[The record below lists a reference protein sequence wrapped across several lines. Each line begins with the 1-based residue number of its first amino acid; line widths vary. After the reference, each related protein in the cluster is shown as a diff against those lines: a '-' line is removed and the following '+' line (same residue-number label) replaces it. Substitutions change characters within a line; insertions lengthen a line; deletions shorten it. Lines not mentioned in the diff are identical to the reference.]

1 MAVKHFSD
9 ANKRKCTCVILANKK
24 VNGKTMTFKFVGRA
38 KCSPTDVFD
47 EKTGKELAHL
57 RALLKFKEWEKE
69 CHQASADF
77 CTKAIKHLNEEYVKI
92 NEKYQKTQNAI
103 SRLTNEYNE
112 LIEKL

>member
-24 VNGKTMTFKFVGRA
+24 VNGKTMTFKFLGRA

-57 RALLKFKEWEKE
+57 RALLKFKAWEKE
-69 CHQASADF
+69 CHQASINF
-77 CTKAIKHLNEEYVKI
+77 CTSAIKHLNEECVKI
-92 NEKYQKTQNAI
+92 NEKYQKTQNTI
-103 SRLTNEYNE
+103 NRLTDEYNE
-112 LIEKL
+112 LIDTL